1 MTKRRYIFLF
11 VFAIVCLV
19 PQFASAQSSKS
30 QKKPDASQNQTQKV
44 TLQGKVFDPDDRIV
58 SGARVSL
65 LAGLTPVEERETGSD
80 GQYRFESLAAGKY
93 TLLANL
99 AGFSTLSTGIEL
111 QPGETRTADLHL
123 KVSALEEHVVVSAS
137 IGGALAPQIGSSVS
151 VITQQEIADQGAENV
166 FEVLRGLPGVE
177 VNQGGRHGGATSV
190 FIRGGNSNYNLVMID
205 GIQVNLFGGDF
216 DFASLAADGVDHV
229 EMSRGP
235 QSALYGSNAVAG
247 AVDIVSE
254 RGEGPPHFS
263 FLAEGGSF
271 TTRRF
276 ATGGS
281 GLTRGFS
288 WAYNLSRL
296 DSGGVVPNDRYR
308 NQSSYL
314 SLGYSRTPKRQ
325 FTFHFFGNANDVG
338 APGPYGSDPDHLFP
352 GIDTVSRDKQNL
364 FAYQASYSEQFTSRL
379 KQVFSVSVS
388 PDRSFFHSPF
398 GDSFL
403 QNLRVVANTHGEVT
417 VSSKDLLVYGFEYNH
432 EQVKDTFIADAK
444 NTPFVLPRASYAYFA
459 ENRWNPASRLF
470 LTTGLRVDDLRT
482 NALPPDAFGSR
493 PFLPANAVVKI
504 NPRVAVAYLLRTS
517 KTGSWLGASRL
528 HGSFGTGIRAPG
540 GFDLAFTNNPKLKP
554 EKSVSFD
561 AGIEQRLINDRAV
574 FDITYFYNRFK
585 DQIVVLGGNLQNLS
599 TFTSDNLANSRAQ
612 GVETSLRLRPF
623 RSLELA
629 AEYTWL
635 DSGIL
640 ALDGST
646 LVQTPFAVGQP
657 FIRRPRSSAGYN
669 ITWRHKHLMVN
680 TNAYIRG
687 GVLDVEPNDGTFAC
701 SLGLPCLFRNGG
713 YVLENAGFSYELPRG
728 VEIHGRLNNFLNQKY
743 EEALGFPALH
753 LNFMT
758 GIRFHFSAR

>member
-19 PQFASAQSSKS
+19 PHFASAQSSKS

-65 LAGLTPVEERETGSD
+65 LAGLTPVEERETGAD

-93 TLLANL
+93 TLLANF

-111 QPGETRTADLHL
+111 QPEETRKADLHL

-151 VITQQEIADQGAENV
+151 VITRQEIADRGAESV
-166 FEVLRGLPGVE
+166 FEVLRVLPGVE

-229 EMSRGP
+229 EVSRGP

-247 AVDIVSE
+247 AVDVVSE

-276 ATGGS
+276 ATRGS

-379 KQVFSVSVS
+379 KQVYSVSVS

-432 EQVKDTFIADAK
+432 EQVRDTFIADAR

-459 ENRWNPASRLF
+459 ENRWNPTSRLF
-470 LTTGLRVDDLRT
+470 LTTGLRIDDLRT
-482 NALPPDAFGSR
+482 DALPPDAFGSR
-493 PFLPANAVVKI
+493 PFLPANSAVKI
-504 NPRVAVAYLLRTS
+504 NPRVAVAYLLRS
-517 KTGSWLGASRL
+517 SNTGSWLGASRL

-554 EKSVSFD
+554 EKSISFD
-561 AGIEQRLINDRAV
+561 AGIEQRFVNDRAV

-585 DQIVVLGGNLQNLS
+585 DQVVVLGGNLQNLS

-657 FIRRPRSSAGYN
+657 LIRRPRSSAGYN

-701 SLGLPCLFRNGG
+701 SLGLPCLFRSGG

-758 GIRFHFSAR
+758 GIRFHFPAR

>member
-1 MTKRRYIFLF
+1 MTKRRNISFL
-11 VFAIVCLV
+11 VFAVVCFAPCFGFSQSTT
-19 PQFASAQSSKS
+19 PQKASTGIRKQTEKAQ
-30 QKKPDASQNQTQKV
+30 
-44 TLQGKVFDPDDRIV
+44 LRGKVFDPDGRAV

-65 LAGLTPVEERETGSD
+65 LSGLTPVEERETG
-80 GQYRFESLAAGKY
+80 GEGEYRFEGLPAGKF
-93 TLLANL
+93 TLVANMS
-99 AGFSTLSTGIEL
+99 GFSTLSDEIQL
-111 QPGETRTADLHL
+111 SPGETAMADLHL
-123 KVSALEEHVVVSAS
+123 KLGALEERVVVSAA

-151 VITQQEIADQGAENV
+151 VITHEEIMDRDAAGV
-166 FEVLRGLPGVE
+166 FEVLRGLPGLE
-177 VNQGGRHGGATSV
+177 VNQSGRYGGATSV
-190 FIRGGNSNYNLVMID
+190 FIRGGNSDYNLVMID
-205 GIQVNLFGGDF
+205 GIQANLFGGDF
-216 DFASLAADGVDHV
+216 DFASLATDGVDHIEV
-229 EMSRGP
+229 SRGP

-247 AVDIVSE
+247 AINIVSE

-296 DSGGVVPNDRYR
+296 DSGGVVANDHYR

-352 GIDTVSRDKQNL
+352 GVDTVSRDKQNL
-364 FAYQASYSEQFTSRL
+364 FAYQANYSEQFTNHL

-398 GDSFL
+398 GDSYL
-403 QNLRVVANTHGEVT
+403 KNLRVIANTHGEWAAST
-417 VSSKDLLVYGFEYNH
+417 KNLFVYGFEYNH
-432 EQVKDTFIADAK
+432 EQIQDTFIAGAN
-444 NTPFVLPRASYAYFA
+444 NTPFVLPRASYAYLA
-459 ENRWNPASRLF
+459 ENRWNPVSRLF
-470 LTTGLRVDDLRT
+470 LTTGLRLDNLRT
-482 NALPPDAFGSR
+482 GALPPDAFGLR
-493 PFLPANAVVKI
+493 PFLPASSVVKI
-504 NPRVAVAYLLRTS
+504 NPRVAVAYLLR
-517 KTGSWLGASRL
+517 GSNSASQLGASRL
-528 HGSFGTGIRAPG
+528 HGSFGTGIRAPN

-554 EKSVSFD
+554 EKSISFD
-561 AGIEQRLINDRAV
+561 AGIEQRFFNDRAV
-574 FDITYFYNRFK
+574 FDVTYFYNRFK

-599 TFTSDNLANSRAQ
+599 TFSSDNLANSRAQ
-612 GVETSLRLRPF
+612 GLETTLHLRPF
-623 RSLELA
+623 RSFELA

-635 DSGIL
+635 DSAIL
-640 ALDGST
+640 ELDGST
-646 LVQTPFAVGQP
+646 LVQTPFEVGQP
-657 FIRRPRSSAGYN
+657 LLRRPRSSAGYN
-669 ITWRHKHLMVN
+669 ITWRHQHLMLN

-713 YVLENAGFSYELPRG
+713 YVLMNAGFSYELPKG
-728 VEIHGRLNNFLNQKY
+728 LEIHGRLNNFLNQKY

-758 GIRFHFSAR
+758 GIRFHFPAR

>member
-19 PQFASAQSSKS
+19 PHFASAQSSKS

-44 TLQGKVFDPDDRIV
+44 TLQGKVFDPDGRIV
-58 SGARVSL
+58 TGARVSL
-65 LAGLTPVEERETGSD
+65 LAGLTPAEERETGAD
-80 GQYRFESLAAGKY
+80 GQYHFESLDAGKY

-151 VITQQEIADQGAENV
+151 VITRQEITDRGAVSV

-263 FLAEGGSF
+263 FGAEGGSF
-271 TTRRF
+271 ATRRF

-314 SLGYSRTPKRQ
+314 NLGYSRTPKRQ

-417 VSSKDLLVYGFEYNH
+417 VSSKELLVYGFEYNH

-459 ENRWNPASRLF
+459 ENRWNPTSRLF

-482 NALPPDAFGSR
+482 DALPPDAFGSR
-493 PFLPANAVVKI
+493 PFLPANAVAKV
-504 NPRVAVAYLLRTS
+504 NPRVAVAYLLRS
-517 KTGSWLGASRL
+517 SNTGSWLGPSRL

-554 EKSVSFD
+554 EKSISFD
-561 AGIEQRLINDRAV
+561 TGIEQRFFNDRAV

-640 ALDGST
+640 ALNGST

-657 FIRRPRSSAGYN
+657 LIRRPRSSAGYN

-758 GIRFHFSAR
+758 GIRFHFPAR